1 MYPWW
6 VKVVRKL
13 EASFITCLIV
23 AIVLATSTLYFHDLS
38 VLQENWGK
46 SLKRQID
53 SLQSNKNSLVAQ
65 NEDLEDQY
73 TTLTIQFTDLTA
85 NYTALKSQYTDL
97 FQNYTSLK
105 GQYDE
110 VTTNYISLEKY
121 QNLQTNYTNLEA
133 QYGSVQSNYTILQ
146 ADHATLQAQYN
157 YLQSLYDNLQAE
169 YNDYVMTYQRLR
181 DEINHRWDEQNLEL
195 FITPED
201 SSVDSLVLSI
211 TGGWSNTS
219 DWNEYWD
226 DSKAMYD
233 WVVSN
238 IEYRY
243 DGLYPMLPFDPS
255 GSVDY
260 WSEMFQFPNET
271 IDLEKG
277 DCEDMA
283 ILLCSM
289 IRNYN
294 DMQYWAECIGIT
306 SYKSSHLGVQIP
318 VADDNLVIFDPAG
331 GYYSSDFWGDIV
343 FNDISTEINNWLDH
357 WKPTMGNDVY
367 VDLVF
372 CDQIH
377 ETFTST
383 TDYIAWMYSR

>member
-1 MYPWW
+1 
-6 VKVVRKL
+6 VKAVRKL
-13 EASFITCLIV
+13 EVSLVACLIV
-23 AIVLATSTLYFHDLS
+23 AVVLATSTLYFHDLS
-38 VLQENWGK
+38 VWQENWNKNLK
-46 SLKRQID
+46 SQID
-53 SLQSNKNSLVAQ
+53 RLQSDKNSLVAQ
-65 NEDLEDQY
+65 NEDLEAQY
-73 TTLTIQFTDLTA
+73 TALSAQFINLTT
-85 NYTALKSQYTDL
+85 NYTALESQYTDL
-97 FQNYTSLK
+97 IQNYTSLK

-110 VTTNYISLEKY
+110 VTTNYISLQKY

-133 QYGSVQSNYTILQ
+133 QYGSLQSNYTILQ
-146 ADHATLQAQYN
+146 TDYATIQAQYN
-157 YLQSLYDNLQAE
+157 SLQSLYDNLQAE
-169 YNDYVMTYQRLR
+169 YNDYVTAYQRLQ
-181 DEINHRWDEQNLEL
+181 DEINHRWNQQNLEV

-201 SSVDSLVLSI
+201 SAVNSLVLSI
-211 TGGWSNTS
+211 TGGWSNNS

-233 WVVSN
+233 WVVNN

-243 DGLYPMLPFDPS
+243 DGLYPMLPYDPS
-255 GSVDY
+255 GSIDY
-260 WSEMFQFPNET
+260 WGEMFQFPNET

-283 ILLCSM
+283 ILLVSM

-294 DMQYWAECIGIT
+294 DMQYWTECIGIT
-306 SYKSSHLGVQIP
+306 NYTSGHVAVQIP
-318 VADDNLVIFDPAG
+318 VADDKLVIFDPAG

-372 CDQIH
+372 SDQIH

>member
-1 MYPWW
+1 
-6 VKVVRKL
+6 VRKL
-13 EASFITCLIV
+13 EVSLVACLIV
-23 AIVLATSTLYFHDLS
+23 AVFLVSFTLYFYDLS
-38 VLQENWGK
+38 VQQENWNK
-46 SLKRQID
+46 SLKTQID
-53 SLQSNKNSLVAQ
+53 SLQSDKNSLVAH
-65 NEDLEDQY
+65 NEDLE
-73 TTLTIQFTDLTA
+73 A
-85 NYTALKSQYTDL
+85 QYTDL
-97 FQNYTSLK
+97 MQNYTSLK

-110 VTTNYISLEKY
+110 LTTNYISLQKY
-121 QNLQTNYTNLEA
+121 QDLQTNYTNLEA
-133 QYGSVQSNYTILQ
+133 QYGSLQSNYTILQ
-146 ADHATLQAQYN
+146 TDYATLQAQYN
-157 YLQSLYDNLQAE
+157 SLQSLYDNLQAE
-169 YNDYVMTYQRLR
+169 YNDYVTAYQRLR
-181 DEINHRWDEQNLEL
+181 DEINHRWNEQNLEL

-201 SSVDSLVLSI
+201 SSVDSLVVSI

-233 WVVSN
+233 WVVGN
-238 IEYRY
+238 IEYRS
-243 DGLYPMLPFDPS
+243 DGLYPMLPYDPS
-255 GSVDY
+255 GSIDY

-294 DMQYWAECIGIT
+294 DMQYWTECIGIT
-306 SYKSSHLGVQIP
+306 NYTSGHLAVQIP
-318 VADDNLVIFDPAG
+318 VADDKLVIFDPAG

-367 VDLVF
+367 VYLVF
-372 CDQIH
+372 SDYIH

-383 TDYIAWMYSR
+383 SEYITWMYSR